1 MNIICV
7 LHKALTYLAEHVVLN
22 IKSQSHLQF
31 SSFFLITDFFDI
43 IPKACWASTINLI
56 EDKCPMDENLFS
68 GFTGLSAG
76 YISNTFYMF
85 RPTTMLGG
93 KYDVTFTCLL
103 EVCMYTCEPVRFGF
117 FVILF

>member
-1 MNIICV
+1 
-7 LHKALTYLAEHVVLN
+7 
-22 IKSQSHLQF
+22 
-31 SSFFLITDFFDI
+31 
-43 IPKACWASTINLI
+43 
-56 EDKCPMDENLFS
+56 MDENLFS

-76 YISNTFYMF
+76 YISNTLYMF